1 MVIFISILSGTSP
14 ITLIDGDVINTIGL
28 VDMTGVLIMA
38 PKEVLTC
45 ATLVI
50 AMLDMIGSEG
60 IAVFGG
66 GSFAAVLEWKQV
78 LSCASGCLHLSLR
91 YNVSAIQ

>member
-38 PKEVLTC
+38 PKEVLMC

-50 AMLDMIGSEG
+50 AMLDIIGSED
-60 IAVFGG
+60 ITVFGG
-66 GSFAAVLEWKQV
+66 VNFAIALEWKQV
-78 LSCASGCLHLSLR
+78 LSDASGRLHLSLQC
-91 YNVSAIQ
+91 NISAIQ